1 MRPYGRWP
9 SHGLDA
15 TTGAVQCMYQLPVLA
30 PETAP
35 GRIEAS
41 PVVGHD
47 STGRTLVVF
56 GTGQPDDAVYALDA
70 SDGSEVWRFQTS
82 RTSLTP
88 MSARADDQPARRQR
102 HCRRDCLHQRQGQD
116 RAFSLGD
123 GSKLATVRLTKSRI
137 DASVAV
143 SDGMAY
149 IAAENGFVYGLG

>member
-1 MRPYGRWP
+1 M
-9 SHGLDA
+9 DA
-15 TTGAVQCMYQLPVLA
+15 NIGSQVWTPGVGSRVVDSPAVDGNSLCVG
-30 PETAP
+30 TA
-35 GRIEAS
+35 G
-41 PVVGHD
+41 
-47 STGRTLVVF
+47 
-56 GTGQPDDAVYALDA
+56 DALYALDA

-88 MSARADDQPARRQR
+88 MSARAGDQPARRQR